1 MKLEISLFK
10 FDKNSDYLPYYT
22 KHFIKTKEEKTLL
35 DILKNID
42 NEQKLSFVDCQDF
55 DLVVNGVYVKA
66 GIELKR
72 LKEEFGTDIKIEP
85 ISIRR
90 ACDDL
95 LINDDDFNER
105 LELLKDFI
113 TEEDKKT
120 YQELKPYF
128 YASNTLNLD
137 TSYIGDSLLILA
149 SIIMDRANEE
159 EKNSILKIID
169 SYEVSA
175 SFYNSSKNLIL
186 DFDNSYEER
195 IIKLQKALN
204 VYEDIE
210 KQNFR
215 LNKTL
220 ILDFGSFE
228 EEYEVN
234 HDFSDF
240 AIAYYASNNEKKYSK
255 LINSLKAKKVALESQ
270 RLDLSKNTFNKN
282 SKITLFTACTILL
295 EAFDAGADLIVVDND
310 EDFYIFDYNRKELEK
325 ICGREVAIP
334 VVHINELQK
343 LVSGNHKEAKLTLEK
358 HQVNPELI

>member
-42 NEQKLSFVDCQDF
+42 NEQKLAFVDCQDF
-55 DLVVNGVYVKA
+55 DLVVNGTYVKA

-85 ISIRR
+85 TSIRR

-113 TEEDKKT
+113 NEEDKKT
-120 YQELKPYF
+120 YQKLKPYF

-159 EKNSILKIID
+159 EKNSILKIIN

-175 SFYNSSKNLIL
+175 SFYNSSKNIIL

-204 VYEDIE
+204 LYEETE

-220 ILDFGSFE
+220 ILDFGEFE
-228 EEYEVN
+228 NEYEVKHN
-234 HDFSDF
+234 FSDF
-240 AIAYYASNNEKKYSK
+240 AIAYYSSNKEEKYTK
-255 LINSLKAKKVALESQ
+255 LLDSLEAKKVALESQ

-282 SKITLFTACTILL
+282 SQITLFTACTILL

-334 VVHINELQK
+334 VLHINELQK
-343 LVSGNHKEAKLTLEK
+343 LAIGKHEEVKKTLEN
-358 HQVNPELI
+358 HHVNPEII

>member
-42 NEQKLSFVDCQDF
+42 NEQKLGFVDCQDF
-55 DLVVNGVYVKA
+55 DLVVNGIYVKA

-113 TEEDKKT
+113 NEEDKKT

-175 SFYNSSKNLIL
+175 SFYNSSKNVIL

-204 VYEDIE
+204 LYEETE

-215 LNKTL
+215 INKTL
-220 ILDFGSFE
+220 ILDFGEFE
-228 EEYEVN
+228 DEYEVKHN
-234 HDFSDF
+234 FSDF
-240 AIAYYASNNEKKYSK
+240 AIAYYSSKKEEKYAK
-255 LINSLKAKKVALESQ
+255 LLDNLEAKKVTLESQ

-282 SKITLFTACTILL
+282 NQITLFTACTILL

-334 VVHINELQK
+334 VLHINELQK
-343 LVSGNHKEAKLTLEK
+343 LAIAKHEDAKKTLEK
-358 HQVNPELI
+358 HQVNPEII

>member
-35 DILKNID
+35 DILRNI
-42 NEQKLSFVDCQDF
+42 NKEQKLGFIDCENF

-95 LINDDDFNER
+95 LINDDDFKER
-105 LELLKDFI
+105 LQLLNDFVS
-113 TEEDKKT
+113 ENDKT
-120 YQELKPYF
+120 IYEQLKPYF

-137 TSYIGDSLLILA
+137 KSYIGDSLLILT
-149 SIIMDRANEE
+149 SMIMERLNDED
-159 EKNSILKIID
+159 KNTILKIINE
-169 SYEVSA
+169 YEISA
-175 SFYNSSKNLIL
+175 SYYNSSKNVIL
-186 DFDNSYEER
+186 DFDTSYEER
-195 IIKLQKALN
+195 IIKLQKALEL
-204 VYEDIE
+204 YEEIE

-220 ILDFGSFE
+220 VLDFGEFE
-228 EEYEVN
+228 NEYEVK
-234 HDFSDF
+234 HDFNDF
-240 AIAYYASNNEKKYSK
+240 AIAYYSSNSQEKYTK
-255 LINSLKAKKVALESQ
+255 LINSLKSKKIKLESQ
-270 RLDLSKNTFNKN
+270 KLDLSKNTFNKN
-282 SKITLFTACTILL
+282 SKITLFCAYTILL
-295 EAFDAGADLIVVDND
+295 EAFDAGADLLIVDCD

-325 ICGREVAIP
+325 MCGREVAIP
-334 VVHINELQK
+334 VLHINELQK
-343 LVSGNHKEAKLTLEK
+343 LANGKHDEVKQTLEK
-358 HQVNPELI
+358 HQVNPEII